1 MDGQSGRSR
10 TQKGINKSL
19 NPDFEWPPGFGMSSK
34 PGMDSI
40 RNNMEITEPALE
52 TKNTGKTSSK
62 IYGNS
67 KKSISEYSRVSGSS
81 SIDLQKKKL
90 ALEAEKKK
98 HYLETKIIEQQI
110 KLVELETQVREA
122 EITQERRSIRT
133 RSSVPRQ
140 ENRNLYPEVIVLPS
154 ASCRNQNITFDN
166 ERFMNDSCSSR
177 VNSFVAD
184 WVEKVKSFDNE
195 EWEEKN
201 AHKTPL
207 PDKSEIYSID
217 FSYRALRGDGSFS
230 SLTSKGIFNSPD
242 IERNLEMK

>member
-40 RNNMEITEPALE
+40 RNNIEITEPALE

-62 IYGNS
+62 ISGNS

-90 ALEAEKKK
+90 ALKAEKKK

-122 EITQERRSIRT
+122 EITQNEERRSIRT
-133 RSSVPRQ
+133 RSSVPKK
-140 ENRNLYPEVIVLPS
+140 ENKNLYPEIIVLPS
-154 ASCRNQNITFDN
+154 APCRNQNITFDN
-166 ERFMNDSCSSR
+166 GDNDSRSSR

-184 WVEKVKSFDNE
+184 WVEKVKFLIM
-195 EWEEKN
+195 KN
-201 AHKTPL
+201 GKRKMHIKHRYL
-207 PDKSEIYSID
+207 INLRSI
-217 FSYRALRGDGSFS
+217 SYV
-230 SLTSKGIFNSPD
+230 KH
-242 IERNLEMK
+242 